1 MLLLE
6 RIIIASEEAVWDRV
20 DIYRERLCMLLLE
33 RIIIASEEAVWD
45 RVVIETLYAIA
56 RVYNNSQ

>member
-20 DIYRERLCMLLLE
+20 G
-33 RIIIASEEAVWD
+33 
-45 RVVIETLYAIA
+45 IETLYTIDRA
-56 RVYNNSQ
+56 YNYS

>member
-20 DIYRERLCMLLLE
+20 DIYRLCMLLLE
-33 RIIIASEEAVWD
+33 RIIIASEEAIWD
-45 RVVIETLYAIA
+45 RVGIYRETLYAIA
-56 RVYNNSQ
+56 SV

>member
-1 MLLLE
+1 
-6 RIIIASEEAVWDRV
+6 
-20 DIYRERLCMLLLE
+20 MLLLE

-56 RVYNNSQ
+56 RVYNYSQ

>member
-20 DIYRERLCMLLLE
+20 AIYR
-33 RIIIASEEAVWD
+33 
-45 RVVIETLYAIA
+45 ETLYAIA
-56 RVYNNSQ
+56 SV